1 MLRRLMLTALA
12 ASWTVAPAI
21 AQTRATYVLSN
32 GEKHNGVIV
41 YGRGDNNLVDNKFHV
56 NQSGNE
62 LVFERA
68 DVVVIDF
75 VGDTPA
81 AAERQGL
88 PSGTGLMVMR
98 DGTVMRGS
106 LHDIRKGDI
115 VQWVNEAGRRDDY
128 PIAGVR
134 RLYLNPDVAR
144 NVFLG
149 ATTPSPGGAVAQMR
163 RDPFGRETTAV
174 RVDGNQAWVD
184 TGLDVRRGD
193 RLTFNASG
201 QIQVAPGRAADASG
215 GAGGRFGA
223 RRPTANANYPVPGM
237 GAGGLIAKVG
247 DGTPFAIGAGN
258 RDITMPV
265 AGRLFLG
272 VNDDNVSD
280 NSGAFTVTVRK

>member
-1 MLRRLMLTALA
+1 MLRRLMLTALM
-12 ASWTVAPAI
+12 ASSTVAPAI

-56 NQSGNE
+56 NQSGSE

-75 VGDTPA
+75 VGDAPA
-81 AAERQGL
+81 SAERQSL

-98 DGTVMRGS
+98 DGTLMRGT

-144 NVFLG
+144 NVFFG
-149 ATTPSPGGAVAQMR
+149 ATPSPGGAVARMG
-163 RDPFGRETTAV
+163 RDPRGRQTTVV

-184 TGLDVRRGD
+184 TELEVRHGD
-193 RLTFNASG
+193 RLTFNVTG
-201 QIQVAPGRAADASG
+201 QIQVVPGFAADASG
-215 GAGGRFGA
+215 GRPGS
-223 RRPTANANYPVPGM
+223 RRPTKPNADYPVPDM
-237 GAGGLIAKVG
+237 GAGGLIAKIG
-247 DGTPFAIGAGN
+247 DGKPFAIGAGN
-258 RDITMPV
+258 RDITMPA

-272 VNDDNVSD
+272 VNDDNISD
-280 NSGAFTVTVRK
+280 NTGAFTVTVRR